1 LRNSER
7 GGAGGP
13 AAGATTAEERASL
26 RGEQRLSR
34 RAAPRACHMSADVPP
49 LVRLNWR
56 GGLPLLVEARAE
68 DFDERG
74 APGVQ
79 FTFASRQSY
88 LAHALAGAVAQLRAR
103 SVVPRAR
110 QRVWFAHAADG
121 AVLRWQLPLGA
132 LFDAHAAQGA
142 LPWRIVVHLSEPST
156 PAAHAA
162 RERETGGMAGGETGG
177 ESGGETGGEAGG
189 EAGETARVPPASRV
203 LACPDLDTIKRDFF
217 HWFKQGMYLRF
228 DSRLP
233 FAEFRDNDDDML
245 WEGVAG
251 GSIDRFWAVSQR
263 MAGFEPKALPLRL
276 LYLARSDPLALA
288 PSADGQQPVLICK
301 QLSVTTAEGAAL
313 TARAL
318 TAREL
323 PGLALLGDEA
333 GLGARGPRL
342 LCQGIAVP
350 LDAPLD
356 TLYAS
361 LAHPDMF
368 LYLCVFA

>member
-1 LRNSER
+1 
-7 GGAGGP
+7 
-13 AAGATTAEERASL
+13 
-26 RGEQRLSR
+26 
-34 RAAPRACHMSADVPP
+34 MSADVPP

-74 APGVQ
+74 PPGAQ
-79 FTFASRQSY
+79 FTFANRQSY
-88 LAHALAGAVAQLRAR
+88 LAHALAGVVAQLRAL

-142 LPWRIVVHLSEPST
+142 LPWRIVVHLSESS
-156 PAAHAA
+156 AAAAPAA
-162 RERETGGMAGGETGG
+162 RERERGGELGGG
-177 ESGGETGGEAGG
+177 ELELGGEPGEP
-189 EAGETARVPPASRV
+189 ERSPPASRV
-203 LACPDLDTIKRDFF
+203 LACPDLDTVKRDFF

-233 FAEFRDNDDDML
+233 FAEFRDDDDDVL

-251 GSIDRFWAVSQR
+251 GSVDRFWAVSQR

-276 LYLARSDPLALA
+276 LYLARTDPLAFA
-288 PSADGQQPVLICK
+288 PIADGQHPVLVCK

-318 TAREL
+318 AAREL
-323 PGLALLGDEA
+323 PGLALLGDDAEP
-333 GLGARGPRL
+333 GARGARL

-350 LDAPLD
+350 IDAPLD
-356 TLYAS
+356 ALYAA

-368 LYLCVFA
+368 LYLCVFADMI

>member
-1 LRNSER
+1 
-7 GGAGGP
+7 
-13 AAGATTAEERASL
+13 
-26 RGEQRLSR
+26 
-34 RAAPRACHMSADVPP
+34 MSADVPP

-56 GGLPLLVEARAE
+56 GGLPLLVEACAE

-74 APGVQ
+74 PPGAQ

-88 LAHALAGAVAQLRAR
+88 LAHALAGVVAQLRAR

-132 LFDAHAAQGA
+132 LFDAHTAQGA
-142 LPWRIVVHLSEPST
+142 LPWRIVVHLSESS
-156 PAAHAA
+156 AAAAPAA
-162 RERETGGMAGGETGG
+162 RERERGGELGGG
-177 ESGGETGGEAGG
+177 ERGGELGGGEVGG
-189 EAGETARVPPASRV
+189 EPGEPERSPPASRV
-203 LACPDLDTIKRDFF
+203 LACPDLDTVKRDFF

-233 FAEFRDNDDDML
+233 FAEFRDDDDDVL

-251 GSIDRFWAVSQR
+251 GSVDRFWAVSQR

-276 LYLARSDPLALA
+276 LYLARADPLALA
-288 PSADGQQPVLICK
+288 SIADGQQPVLVCK

-313 TARAL
+313 TVRAL

-323 PGLALLGDEA
+323 PGLVVLDDNAEP
-333 GLGARGPRL
+333 GARGARL

-356 TLYAS
+356 ALYAA

-368 LYLCVFA
+368 LYLCVFAS